1 MLAGAEIHLITNK
14 QQFISTA
21 PPQTKERQMI
31 LNKLEDFTNA
41 ILRGEE
47 INHET
52 VFYTG
57 ILDDV
62 TENGSDNKSPHPQIG
77 DLYKGGIYIGS
88 YNSKDVVMA
97 LKDEKDEY
105 TFDEAMDLEDKR
117 PLSLLEWLLY
127 LENKE
132 IIDKKLK
139 EHRGEPLKD
148 KYYWSSSENNHTNAW
163 TVRPSDGTMYGNF
176 NKYNSLPVRCVL
188 AF

>member
-1 MLAGAEIHLITNK
+1 
-14 QQFISTA
+14 
-21 PPQTKERQMI
+21 MI

-41 ILRGEE
+41 ILRGEK

-62 TENGSDNKSPHPQIG
+62 TENGSDNKSLYPQIG

-88 YNSKDVVMA
+88 YNGKDVVMA
-97 LKDEKDEY
+97 LKDEGEY

-117 PLSLLEWLLY
+117 HLSLLEWLLY
-127 LENKE
+127 LESKE

-139 EHRGEPLKD
+139 EHGGEPLKD
-148 KYYWSSSENNHTNAW
+148 EYYWSSSEDNSSYGDYTAW
-163 TVRPSDGTMYGNF
+163 VVSPSAGYVGYDLKTGCNR
-176 NKYNSLPVRCVL
+176 VRCVL

>member
-1 MLAGAEIHLITNK
+1 
-14 QQFISTA
+14 
-21 PPQTKERQMI
+21 MI

-47 INHET
+47 INHKT

-57 ILDDV
+57 ILDEV
-62 TENGSDNKSPHPQIG
+62 TENGSDNKSLYPQIG

-88 YNSKDVVMA
+88 YNGKDVVMA
-97 LKDEKDEY
+97 LKDEEDKY
-105 TFDEAMDLEDKR
+105 TFDEAMDVLEDKR

-139 EHRGEPLKD
+139 EHGGEPLKD
-148 KYYWSSSENNHTNAW
+148 KYYWSSSENYIYDYGAW
-163 TVRPSDGTMYGNF
+163 VVRPSDGTMYYSI
-176 NKYNSLPVRCVL
+176 KYNSTRVRCLL

>member
-1 MLAGAEIHLITNK
+1 
-14 QQFISTA
+14 
-21 PPQTKERQMI
+21 MI

-47 INHET
+47 INHKT

-77 DLYKGGIYIGS
+77 DLYKSGIYIGS
-88 YNSKDVVMA
+88 YNGKDVVMA
-97 LKDEKDEY
+97 LKDEEDEY
-105 TFDEAMDLEDKR
+105 AFDEAMDLEDKR

-139 EHRGEPLKD
+139 EHGGEPLKD
-148 KYYWSSSENNHTNAW
+148 EYCWSSSEGYGNRAW
-163 TVRPSDGTMYGNF
+163 LVRPADGDVD
-176 NKYNSLPVRCVL
+176 YNLKDTSNPVRCVL

>member
-1 MLAGAEIHLITNK
+1 
-14 QQFISTA
+14 
-21 PPQTKERQMI
+21 MI

-41 ILRGEE
+41 ILRGEK

-88 YNSKDVVMA
+88 YNGKDVVMA
-97 LKDEKDEY
+97 LKDEEDEY
-105 TFDEAMDLEDKR
+105 TFDEAMNLEDKR

-139 EHRGEPLKD
+139 EHGGEPLKD
-148 KYYWSSSENNHTNAW
+148 EYYWSSSEGYSYDGYAW
-163 TVRPSDGTMYGNF
+163 VVRPSDGTMGSS
-176 NKYNSLPVRCVL
+176 NKTNSRRVRCVL

>member
-1 MLAGAEIHLITNK
+1 
-14 QQFISTA
+14 
-21 PPQTKERQMI
+21 MI

-47 INHET
+47 INHKT

-57 ILDDV
+57 RLDEV
-62 TENGSDNKSPHPQIG
+62 TENSSLHPQIG
-77 DLYKGGIYIGS
+77 DLYKGEIYIGS
-88 YNSKDVVMA
+88 YNGKDVVMA
-97 LKDEKDEY
+97 LKDEGEY

-127 LENKE
+127 LENKK

-139 EHRGEPLKD
+139 EHSGEPLKN
-148 KYYWSSSENNHTNAW
+148 KYYWSSSEGNGDGNLAW
-163 TVRPSDGTMYGNF
+163 VVRPSDGYMGSHY
-176 NKYNSLPVRCVL
+176 KSNSGRVRCVL

>member
-1 MLAGAEIHLITNK
+1 MITNK

-77 DLYKGGIYIGS
+77 DLYK
-88 YNSKDVVMA
+88 DV
-97 LKDEKDEY
+97 
-105 TFDEAMDLEDKR
+105 
-117 PLSLLEWLLY
+117 LL
-127 LENKE
+127 
-132 IIDKKLK
+132 IDNILILINKLK
-139 EHRGEPLKD
+139 AIFIIAKI
-148 KYYWSSSENNHTNAW
+148 
-163 TVRPSDGTMYGNF
+163 
-176 NKYNSLPVRCVL
+176 LPKQRQKPPEKFFKL
-188 AF
+188 D

>member
-1 MLAGAEIHLITNK
+1 
-14 QQFISTA
+14 
-21 PPQTKERQMI
+21 MI

-88 YNSKDVVMA
+88 YNGKDVVMA
-97 LKDEKDEY
+97 LKDEEDKY
-105 TFDEAMDLEDKR
+105 TFDEAMDVLEDKR

-148 KYYWSSSENNHTNAW
+148 KYYWSSSEDDYYGAW
-163 TVRPSDGTMYGNF
+163 NVRPSDGFVYGYG
-176 NKYNSLPVRCVL
+176 KTYSLPVRCVL

>member
-1 MLAGAEIHLITNK
+1 
-14 QQFISTA
+14 
-21 PPQTKERQMI
+21 MI

-41 ILRGEE
+41 ILRGEK

-88 YNSKDVVMA
+88 YNGKDVVMA
-97 LKDEKDEY
+97 LKDEEDEY
-105 TFDEAMDLEDKR
+105 TFDEAMNLEDKR

-139 EHRGEPLKD
+139 EHGGEPLKD
-148 KYYWSSSENNHTNAW
+148 EYYWSSSELYSGYDYGAW
-163 TVRPSDGTMYGNF
+163 TVRPSDGTMGNDYS
-176 NKYNSLPVRCVL
+176 KGNSRPVRCVL

>member
-1 MLAGAEIHLITNK
+1 
-14 QQFISTA
+14 
-21 PPQTKERQMI
+21 MI

-47 INHET
+47 INHKT

-57 ILDDV
+57 RLDEV
-62 TENGSDNKSPHPQIG
+62 TENSSLHPQIG
-77 DLYKGGIYIGS
+77 DLYKSGIYIGS
-88 YNSKDVVMA
+88 YNGKDVVMA
-97 LKDEKDEY
+97 LKDEEDEY
-105 TFDEAMDLEDKR
+105 AFDEAMDLEDKR

-139 EHRGEPLKD
+139 EHSGEPLKD
-148 KYYWSSSENNHTNAW
+148 EYYWSSSEYSSSSAW
-163 TVRPSDGTMYGNF
+163 VVRPSDGYMNG
-176 NKYNSLPVRCVL
+176 YNDKSNSRPVRCVL

>member
-1 MLAGAEIHLITNK
+1 
-14 QQFISTA
+14 
-21 PPQTKERQMI
+21 MI

-47 INHET
+47 INHKT

-57 ILDDV
+57 RLDEV
-62 TENGSDNKSPHPQIG
+62 TENSSLHPQIG
-77 DLYKGGIYIGS
+77 DLYKSGIYIGS
-88 YNSKDVVMA
+88 YNGKDVVMA
-97 LKDEKDEY
+97 LKDEEDEY
-105 TFDEAMDLEDKR
+105 AFDEAMDLEDKR

-139 EHRGEPLKD
+139 EHSGEPLKD
-148 KYYWSSSENNHTNAW
+148 EYYWSSSEYYSTYAW
-163 TVRPSDGTMYGNF
+163 YVSPSDGYVGGYGS
-176 NKYNSLPVRCVL
+176 KGTSRPVRCVL

>member
-1 MLAGAEIHLITNK
+1 
-14 QQFISTA
+14 
-21 PPQTKERQMI
+21 MI
-31 LNKLEDFTNA
+31 LNKLEVFTNA

-88 YNSKDVVMA
+88 YNGKDVVMA
-97 LKDEKDEY
+97 LKDEEEEY

-117 PLSLLEWLLY
+117 PFHFW
-127 LENKE
+127 N
-132 IIDKKLK
+132 
-139 EHRGEPLKD
+139 GCF
-148 KYYWSSSENNHTNAW
+148 T
-163 TVRPSDGTMYGNF
+163 
-176 NKYNSLPVRCVL
+176 
-188 AF
+188 

>member
-1 MLAGAEIHLITNK
+1 
-14 QQFISTA
+14 
-21 PPQTKERQMI
+21 MI

-88 YNSKDVVMA
+88 YNGKDVVMA
-97 LKDEKDEY
+97 LKDEEEEY
-105 TFDEAMDLEDKR
+105 TFDEAMDLGYKR

-132 IIDKKLK
+132 IIDKKMK
-139 EHRGEPLKD
+139 KHSGEPLKD
-148 KYYWSSSENNHTNAW
+148 EYYWSSSEFNGYDAW
-163 TVRPSDGTMYGNF
+163 YVRPSDGYVNF
-176 NKYNSLPVRCVL
+176 NYTKNSRKPVRCVL

>member
-1 MLAGAEIHLITNK
+1 
-14 QQFISTA
+14 
-21 PPQTKERQMI
+21 MI

-41 ILRGEE
+41 ILRREE

-77 DLYKGGIYIGS
+77 NLYKGGICIGS
-88 YNSKDVVMA
+88 YNGKDVVMA
-97 LKDEKDEY
+97 LKDEEDEY
-105 TFDEAMDLEDKR
+105 TFNKAMNLEDKR

-139 EHRGEPLKD
+139 EHSGEPLKD
-148 KYYWSSSENNHTNAW
+148 KYYWSSSEDYSGYGGYGAW
-163 TVRPSDGTMYGNF
+163 VVRPSDGTMYGYA
-176 NKYNSLPVRCVL
+176 KAGRCRVRCVL
-188 AF
+188 

>member
-1 MLAGAEIHLITNK
+1 
-14 QQFISTA
+14 
-21 PPQTKERQMI
+21 MI

-47 INHET
+47 INHKT

-57 ILDDV
+57 RLDEV
-62 TENGSDNKSPHPQIG
+62 TENSSLHPQIG
-77 DLYKGGIYIGS
+77 DLYKSGIYIGS
-88 YNSKDVVMA
+88 YNGKDVVMA
-97 LKDEKDEY
+97 LKDEEDEY
-105 TFDEAMDLEDKR
+105 AFDEAMDLEDKR

-139 EHRGEPLKD
+139 EHSGEPLKD
-148 KYYWSSSENNHTNAW
+148 EYYWSSSEDSSNRAW
-163 TVRPSDGTMYGNF
+163 YVSPSDGYVYGNDG
-176 NKYNSLPVRCVL
+176 KGSSRPVRCVL

>member
-1 MLAGAEIHLITNK
+1 
-14 QQFISTA
+14 
-21 PPQTKERQMI
+21 MI

-88 YNSKDVVMA
+88 YHSKDVVMA

-148 KYYWSSSENNHTNAW
+148 K
-163 TVRPSDGTMYGNF
+163 
-176 NKYNSLPVRCVL
+176 
-188 AF
+188 

>member
-1 MLAGAEIHLITNK
+1 
-14 QQFISTA
+14 
-21 PPQTKERQMI
+21 MI
-31 LNKLEDFTNA
+31 LNKLEDFNNA
-41 ILRGEE
+41 ILRGEK

-77 DLYKGGIYIGS
+77 DLYKNGIYIGS
-88 YNSKDVVMA
+88 YNGKDVVMA
-97 LKDEKDEY
+97 LKDEEDEY
-105 TFDEAMDLEDKR
+105 TFDEAMDLGHKR

-139 EHRGEPLKD
+139 KYRGELLKNE
-148 KYYWSSSENNHTNAW
+148 YYWSSSEYYCNYNYP
-163 TVRPSDGTMYGNF
+163 TVWVVKPSSGSTCSNGLKSTSYR
-176 NKYNSLPVRCVL
+176 VRCVIE
-188 AF
+188 F

>member
-1 MLAGAEIHLITNK
+1 
-14 QQFISTA
+14 
-21 PPQTKERQMI
+21 MI

-47 INHET
+47 INHKT

-57 ILDDV
+57 RLDEV
-62 TENGSDNKSPHPQIG
+62 TENSSLHPQIG
-77 DLYKGGIYIGS
+77 DLYKSGIYIGS
-88 YNSKDVVMA
+88 YNGKDVVMA
-97 LKDEKDEY
+97 LKDEEDEY
-105 TFDEAMDLEDKR
+105 AFDEAMDLEDKR

-139 EHRGEPLKD
+139 EHSGEPLKD
-148 KYYWSSSENNHTNAW
+148 EYYWSSSEYYGSSGDYAW
-163 TVRPSDGTMYGNF
+163 VVSPSDGGVGGYG
-176 NKYNSLPVRCVL
+176 KDGSGRVRCVL

>member
-1 MLAGAEIHLITNK
+1 
-14 QQFISTA
+14 
-21 PPQTKERQMI
+21 MI

-47 INHET
+47 INHKT

-62 TENGSDNKSPHPQIG
+62 TENGSDNKSLHPQIG
-77 DLYKGGIYIGS
+77 DLYKNGIYIGS
-88 YNSKDVVMA
+88 YNGKDVVMA
-97 LKDEKDEY
+97 LKDEGEY

-117 PLSLLEWLLY
+117 PLSFLEWLLY

-139 EHRGEPLKD
+139 EHGGEPLKGE
-148 KYYWSSSENNHTNAW
+148 YYWSSSEYATNYAW
-163 TVRPSDGTMYGNF
+163 YVRPSDGTMGTYYG
-176 NKYNSLPVRCVL
+176 KTNSRPVRCVL

>member
-1 MLAGAEIHLITNK
+1 MITNK

-47 INHET
+47 INHKT

-57 ILDDV
+57 ILDEV
-62 TENGSDNKSPHPQIG
+62 TENGSDNKSPYPQIG

-88 YNSKDVVMA
+88 YNGKDVVMA
-97 LKDEKDEY
+97 LKDEEDEY

-127 LENKE
+127 LENKK
-132 IIDKKLK
+132 IIDKKMK
-139 EHRGEPLKD
+139 EHGGETLKD
-148 KYYWSSSENNHTNAW
+148 EYYWSSSEANYYDSAAW
-163 TVRPSDGTMYGNF
+163 VVRPSDGNMNCNYKHGSNR
-176 NKYNSLPVRCVL
+176 VRCVL
-188 AF
+188 AL